1 MKLGLALT
9 PGSQAGESAAA
20 AQDFLNRNSNSFTN
34 SKSLSFD
41 GTNDYAEFATDSVLP
56 GLIGDSDFAISY
68 WVKAADFSL
77 SGAGLKNFFAYALY
91 FAGGPFNYFLLG
103 SIYGTGASKAGKMH
117 FKIAAGSTNYVTS
130 ETNSAVSMTDND
142 WNHVVFSSKK
152 SASSRGG
159 NIYINGTQVATTV
172 TSNSAADFGSASFG
186 DIRIGS
192 TTINIASDSYD
203 AIEVDEFSVYD
214 GVLTSS
220 DVTAIYNNGVPADE
234 SNRANLVG
242 YWRME
247 DNGDD
252 SSTNSNSLTISG
264 ATFTTDV
271 PS

>member
-1 MKLGLALT
+1 MPPLGLSLGFTGGGAEA
-9 PGSQAGESAAA
+9 QA
-20 AQDFLNRNSNSFTN
+20 FKRNLPPSFTN

-68 WVKAADFSL
+68 WVKAADFSRT
-77 SGAGLKNFFAYALY
+77 GAGLKNYFVYALR

-103 SIYGTGASKAGKMH
+103 SIYGSGASKAGRMR
-117 FKIAAGSTNYVTS
+117 FQISAGSTNYVTS
-130 ETNSAVSMTDND
+130 ETNSAVSMTDNT

-159 NIYINGTQVATTV
+159 NIYVNGSLVASTV
-172 TSNSAADFGSASFG
+172 TSNSGADFGSTNFG

-214 GVLTSS
+214 GVLNAS
-220 DVTAIYNNGVPADE
+220 DVTAIYNSGVPADE
-234 SNRANLVG
+234 SSRANLVG

-252 SSTNSNSLTISG
+252 SSTNSNDLTISG